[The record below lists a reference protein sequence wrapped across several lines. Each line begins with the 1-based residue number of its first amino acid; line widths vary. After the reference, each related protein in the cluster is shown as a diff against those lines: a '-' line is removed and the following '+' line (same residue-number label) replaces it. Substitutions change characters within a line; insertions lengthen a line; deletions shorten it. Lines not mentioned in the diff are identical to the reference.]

1 VFGPDLTHL
10 MSRATLGAGA
20 ARNTPENL
28 RAWVK
33 DPATFKTGAL
43 MPAMKLDDTQL
54 DQLVAYLVT
63 LR

>member
-1 VFGPDLTHL
+1 V
-10 MSRATLGAGA
+10 

-33 DPATFKTGAL
+33 DPAVLKPGAL
-43 MPAMKLDDTQL
+43 MPAMKLSDDQL
-54 DQLVAYLVT
+54 DHLVAYLVA